1 MFVLYRAYSY
11 VSFRRCYF
19 VVSFAPLRAFC
30 VVGRG
35 ADCGPR
41 RFLDMLMS
49 KALGEPNTE
58 PKNYTD
64 IFEVRRGIIFD
75 TDILMYV

>member
-1 MFVLYRAYSY
+1 
-11 VSFRRCYF
+11 
-19 VVSFAPLRAFC
+19 
-30 VVGRG
+30 
-35 ADCGPR
+35 
-41 RFLDMLMS
+41 MLMS